1 MKKQHIPLLETL
13 QTAKGCVYL
22 SDLRFLP
29 LAEIQPEIEKLRPE
43 TFSLHEWEDA
53 GEARSF
59 LLHDKGKGD
68 RDYERRTAPYGTGY

>member
-13 QTAKGCVYL
+13 QKAKGCVYL

-53 GEARSF
+53 SGKDLSKRRRSPQLF
-59 LLHDKGKGD
+59 
-68 RDYERRTAPYGTGY
+68 TA